1 MQHPEAEGGVALF
14 LTPPTTGPVVYWL
27 GTEEGSLIRIDV
39 VERETPALTTAV
51 PLDPSSEVLTL
62 ANTGEPE
69 SSPARRCVF
78 PFIYMGRSYTSCT
91 CAVIG
96 RFWCS
101 TTDDFDL
108 DDEWGLCDP
117 DSAFDPSA
125 QPCETGSFALR
136 VAHPTSPADAYE
148 RFDDRAED
156 QASNPDSTESGVVAG
171 VVAGAVGAALVILVA
186 MAVLG
191 RHFRRSLK
199 IEELPSELPSD
210 LPRRSK
216 AAFAPSS
223 SRAGTSERAIYIP
236 HLTKS
241 DV

>member
-1 MQHPEAEGGVALF
+1 VQHPAAEGGVALF
-14 LTPPTTGPVVYWL
+14 LTPPAIGPTVYWL

-39 VERETPALTTAV
+39 LERETPVLTTAV
-51 PLDPSSEVLTL
+51 PLDPSTEVLTL

-78 PFIYMGRSYTSCT
+78 PFTYMGRSYTSCT

-136 VAHPTSPADAYE
+136 VAHPTSPADAYA
-148 RFDDRAED
+148 RFDDLAED
-156 QASNPDSTESGVVAG
+156 QNSDSGSAESGVAAG
-171 VVAGAVGAALVILVA
+171 VAAGAVGAALVILIA
-186 MAVLG
+186 MAVLR
-191 RHFRRSLK
+191 RHFHRSLK
-199 IEELPSELPSD
+199 IEEMPLELLSD
-210 LPRRSK
+210 LPPSRT
-216 AAFAPSS
+216 AFAPTT
-223 SRAGTSERAIYIP
+223 SRAGMSERAVYIP

-241 DV
+241 VV

>member
-1 MQHPEAEGGVALF
+1 MQHPEAEGGVPLF
-14 LTPPTTGPVVYWL
+14 FTPPSIGPAVHWL

-39 VERETPALTTAV
+39 SERETSALTTAA
-51 PLDPSSEVLTL
+51 PLDSATEMLTL
-62 ANTGEPE
+62 ANTGAPE

-78 PFIYMGRSYTSCT
+78 PFAYMGRSYTSCT

-108 DDEWGLCDP
+108 DGEWGLCDP

-136 VAHPTSPADAYE
+136 VAHPTSPADAYA
-148 RFDDRAED
+148 RFDGLAEEE
-156 QASNPDSTESGVVAG
+156 SSDSDSIESGVAAG
-171 VVAGAVGAALVILVA
+171 VAAGAVGAALVILVA
-186 MAVLG
+186 MAVLR
-191 RHFRRSLK
+191 RHFNRSLK

-210 LPRRSK
+210 LPLRSR
-216 AAFAPSS
+216 AAFAAPS
-223 SRAGTSERAIYIP
+223 SRAGASERAVYIP

-241 DV
+241 VV